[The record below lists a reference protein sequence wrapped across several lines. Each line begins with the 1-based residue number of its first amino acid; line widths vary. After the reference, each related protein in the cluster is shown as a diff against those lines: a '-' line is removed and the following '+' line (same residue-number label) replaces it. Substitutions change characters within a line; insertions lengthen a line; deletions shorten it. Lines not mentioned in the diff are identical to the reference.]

1 MSVSPL
7 VAAAG
12 GSHLALPNA
21 TARGTYPKHVREVIS
36 STSLYNQTQSDEK
49 KESAKL
55 CRSESGE
62 GDDGFH
68 ERREILG

>member
-1 MSVSPL
+1 MLLLLFYSQKPLLLVSVSPL

-49 KESAKL
+49 KVGKVVQ
-55 CRSESGE
+55 
-62 GDDGFH
+62 
-68 ERREILG
+68 I